1 MDVINEV
8 MVKGKEVKGHIN
20 NVHLLSHSFM
30 VPSISRLSFS
40 HYVRR
45 DRTNLNKWKTG
56 PVPSPGLLL
65 TSFAFTVL
73 LSLQS
78 GP

>member
-45 DRTNLNKWKTG
+45 DRTNLNK
-56 PVPSPGLLL
+56 
-65 TSFAFTVL
+65 
-73 LSLQS
+73 
-78 GP
+78 